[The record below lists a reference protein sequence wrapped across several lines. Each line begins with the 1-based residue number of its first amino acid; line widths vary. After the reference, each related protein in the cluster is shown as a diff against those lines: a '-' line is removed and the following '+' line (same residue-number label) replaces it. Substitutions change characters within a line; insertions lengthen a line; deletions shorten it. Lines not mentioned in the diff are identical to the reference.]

1 MKQALFISLIY
12 TRQIIAKKKKQIK
25 TAIAYY
31 YKNNKF
37 IWEYLKHLFINS
49 QFFLQFYL
57 PNLLDFYQSDLATS
71 LVVNTNELFVYKI
84 KCIFGLEGLRWGMI
98 VRSIE

>member
-49 QFFLQFYL
+49 QFFFTISLTKLISLQRR
-57 PNLLDFYQSDLATS
+57 LLS
-71 LVVNTNELFVYKI
+71 E
-84 KCIFGLEGLRWGMI
+84 
-98 VRSIE
+98 